1 MEQHNQQGT
10 TFINT
15 RGTGVDR
22 QNYIVTQ
29 TSEVPSSIQY
39 TTS

>member
-1 MEQHNQQGT
+1 MEKHNKQGT

-22 QNYIVTQ
+22 QKYLVTK